1 MAKVWAMV
9 TSMCSDF
16 LQVAKLGMVSP
27 MGRRMLRT
35 GSFHPDFR
43 GKERQGVVAQ
53 PPPPSPRGHKP
64 PRLRSE
70 SFSQVH
76 CASQGWIRK
85 SEEV

>member
-9 TSMCSDF
+9 TSMYSDF

-43 GKERQGVVAQ
+43 GKERQGVVAHT
-53 PPPPSPRGHKP
+53 PLHLP
-64 PRLRSE
+64 
-70 SFSQVH
+70 
-76 CASQGWIRK
+76 QGPQTPKTQI
-85 SEEV
+85 